1 MKREMI
7 RFSAAMFC
15 AIALNGLTPSSA
27 QAQLNVNV
35 NIGAPPPVIV
45 QSPPTM
51 VFLTEPGVYVATG
64 VSHDIFFIGGRY
76 YYFHGDRWFWGSAY
90 DGPWVFVVHEN
101 LPPGLRKYKVTQLR
115 TYRDREYAVYKV
127 QGKNFKGKQFVGVS
141 AQDND
146 KSNRGK
152 GRKK

>member
-7 RFSAAMFC
+7 RFSVAMLCAVVLSGLAAS
-15 AIALNGLTPSSA
+15 PA

-45 QSPPTM
+45 HSPPTM
-51 VFLTEPGVYVATG
+51 VFLTEPGLYVATG
-64 VSHDIFFIGGRY
+64 ISHDIYFVSGRY
-76 YYFHGDRWFWGSAY
+76 FYFHGDNWFWASAY

-101 LPPGLRKYKVTQLR
+101 LPPGLRKFKVRELR
-115 TYRDREYAVYKV
+115 TFRDREYAVYRA
-127 QGKNFKGKQFVGVS
+127 QGKNFKGKQFVAVA

-146 KSNRGK
+146 KGNRGK
-152 GRKK
+152 GKKR